1 MKTKHLSLILALL
14 SVSLPLFAAEKK
26 AWTDQSVP
34 SLKETYSEYFD
45 SFGISCEYKPWNR
58 NFGELQSEAVRKGLS
73 KHADSITMGNDFKP
87 DTVIGVPWGKT
98 AAQISKEN
106 FTASNGKTIEVPVL
120 NGFTRMDQ
128 ILKACKDS
136 GLVMRGH
143 VLTWHSQTPEAFF
156 AENYDPKFSGSKI
169 KNLVDKETMTAR
181 HEWYIKTVL
190 EHVAEWEKTNNNGKH
205 IVWAWDVVNEALADD
220 AQRNY
225 TGNSQNWLRG
235 STKDKDKAPK
245 DGGSRWYQIYGS
257 DEFIIN
263 AFRFANMYAPADVK
277 LCYND
282 YNEYMDYNGGWK
294 TSAILHLVDEIRN
307 APGTRIDVIG
317 MQSHV
322 GDSWPGVK
330 GYENALKRFLDAGL
344 DVHVT
349 EFDIAA
355 KSAASA
361 AKLYG
366 EYFAMLKNYGKKY
379 AGAHKIT
386 NVTVWGI
393 SNQES
398 WIGQDG
404 KQYPLLFNR
413 EGSEYYPNEAFDAV
427 IQQAKN

>member
-58 NFGELQSEAVRKGLS
+58 HFGELQSEAVRKGLS

-98 AAQISKEN
+98 AAQISKEK

-136 GLVMRGH
+136 GLMMRGH

-190 EHVAEWEKTNNNGKH
+190 
-205 IVWAWDVVNEALADD
+205 
-220 AQRNY
+220 
-225 TGNSQNWLRG
+225 
-235 STKDKDKAPK
+235 
-245 DGGSRWYQIYGS
+245 
-257 DEFIIN
+257 
-263 AFRFANMYAPADVK
+263 
-277 LCYND
+277 
-282 YNEYMDYNGGWK
+282 
-294 TSAILHLVDEIRN
+294 
-307 APGTRIDVIG
+307 
-317 MQSHV
+317 
-322 GDSWPGVK
+322 
-330 GYENALKRFLDAGL
+330 
-344 DVHVT
+344 
-349 EFDIAA
+349 
-355 KSAASA
+355 
-361 AKLYG
+361 
-366 EYFAMLKNYGKKY
+366 
-379 AGAHKIT
+379 
-386 NVTVWGI
+386 
-393 SNQES
+393 
-398 WIGQDG
+398 
-404 KQYPLLFNR
+404 
-413 EGSEYYPNEAFDAV
+413 
-427 IQQAKN
+427 